1 MLTTSPRLAVAALL
15 LLGACTVPSA
25 AIERPTSLPQ
35 ARTLDSVARQI
46 DLTAASPESLEK
58 LGAVE
63 IDWTHHE
70 QTHRYH
76 GVPLAAAASMRVATR
91 SGVITAHARDGYH
104 ATFSAYELDPEVGA
118 TRAYLVWRVDGAA
131 LPAEEGPFRLVVPT
145 DRSGARS
152 VRQLVT
158 LRAWE
163 PGLWTN
169 RVERRPQNDVA
180 SPSTRTAT
188 STGAAGIRARAGPPG
203 RAG

>member
-1 MLTTSPRLAVAALL
+1 MLTTPLRFVGLGLL
-15 LLGACTVPSA
+15 LLGACAAPSA
-25 AIERPTSLPQ
+25 SVRRPATELP
-35 ARTLDSVARQI
+35 ARSLDSVAQEL
-46 DLTAASPESLEK
+46 DLTAMAPDAFEK

-63 IDWTHHE
+63 IDWTRHD
-70 QTHRYH
+70 QTHRYR
-76 GVPLAAAASMRVATR
+76 GVPLAAVASTRVATR
-91 SGVITAHARDGYH
+91 SGAITVHARDGYH
-104 ATFSAYELDPEVGA
+104 ATFSAYELDPEVGP
-118 TRAYLVWRVDGAA
+118 TRAWLVWRVDGAA